1 MESNG
6 SKILGYAAVV
16 LAVLILIS
24 FFAGFLAWVWAKLVL
39 GFAIA
44 TVIWLLKKANNKPTG
59 DGFIVLWGLV
69 IATVLAVLDLTI
81 RFLALYGL
89 IIVVVIFICLGIW
102 GLEKLKRRP

>member
-44 TVIWLLKKANNKPTG
+44 IVIWLFKKAANKPTG

-89 IIVVVIFICLGIW
+89 IIVVAIFICLGIW
-102 GLEKLKRRP
+102 GLEKLKRRL